1 MCRPKNL
8 MKIRHLTSLVQYHGS
23 EHCSCDENVISV
35 ETDEPFTGPNFH
47 NGWWRIMITEVT
59 RLWLTLFSRLCHS
72 IDRQV
77 SQSEASENAIQ
88 DLSSMSISGYLAVWC
103 SSLWSSRSKMTDK
116 SHLWYLVKLWWH
128 LLEASVYAIDSHN
141 TAAAAWGTF
150 SEIFLT
156 TSLDLRAQSRVLSC
170 FYIRWMVAVLCL
182 VNTNMCPTRDKAS
195 ITKRE
200 ICQKRLSVPA

>member
-1 MCRPKNL
+1 

-47 NGWWRIMITEVT
+47 NVWWRIMITEGT

-88 DLSSMSISGYLAVWC
+88 DLSSMSISGYLAV
-103 SSLWSSRSKMTDK
+103 
-116 SHLWYLVKLWWH
+116 
-128 LLEASVYAIDSHN
+128 
-141 TAAAAWGTF
+141 
-150 SEIFLT
+150 
-156 TSLDLRAQSRVLSC
+156 
-170 FYIRWMVAVLCL
+170 
-182 VNTNMCPTRDKAS
+182 
-195 ITKRE
+195 
-200 ICQKRLSVPA
+200 